1 MMRAMITVVF
11 GAQLAQLA
19 STKQELWPE
28 LNELLDA
35 SVQECAVEST
45 CLKRWLFASCSL
57 SRCASS
63 SKPKLQESVAL
74 VGDSGLKNAWEELM
88 MLLRQQVPVAAIDF
102 EAKTPHMT
110 WAYGCCQDDQRTETE
125 TSRARGSTRRLRAF
139 ESALEAF
146 QFSPLEIRFHDLV
159 LCSHRG
165 GEPGAAS
172 PAVFLALAPDKTSQ
186 EALFRSL
193 RPFEKELEG
202 PKEQREGLFHMTLMQ
217 VRHWNST
224 IHSAVNELWS
234 QHNAKL
240 GAIRLEKANLKREGP
255 PLAGQ

>member
-1 MMRAMITVVF
+1 MITVVF

-88 MLLRQQVPVAAIDF
+88 MLLRQQVGGRAQQANHISMRRTSKR
-102 EAKTPHMT
+102 AHRCYSKT
-110 WAYGCCQDDQRTETE
+110 
-125 TSRARGSTRRLRAF
+125 
-139 ESALEAF
+139 
-146 QFSPLEIRFHDLV
+146 V
-159 LCSHRG
+159 G
-165 GEPGAAS
+165 G
-172 PAVFLALAPDKTSQ
+172 V
-186 EALFRSL
+186 
-193 RPFEKELEG
+193 
-202 PKEQREGLFHMTLMQ
+202 
-217 VRHWNST
+217 
-224 IHSAVNELWS
+224 
-234 QHNAKL
+234 KL
-240 GAIRLEKANLKREGP
+240 K
-255 PLAGQ
+255 

>member
-1 MMRAMITVVF
+1 MSLSMWAMRATERVCRNLLRRPAEGLWEGKWYGCRPREA
-11 GAQLAQLA
+11 GALMSVTWEEPHGELLPKDLRGGCLLFRSLAQLERA
-19 STKQELWPE
+19 K
-28 LNELLDA
+28 
-35 SVQECAVEST
+35 
-45 CLKRWLFASCSL
+45 
-57 SRCASS
+57 
-63 SKPKLQESVAL
+63 
-74 VGDSGLKNAWEELM
+74 
-88 MLLRQQVPVAAIDF
+88 LLR
-102 EAKTPHMT
+102 
-110 WAYGCCQDDQRTETE
+110 
-125 TSRARGSTRRLRAF
+125 
-139 ESALEAF
+139 SAE
-146 QFSPLEIRFHDLV
+146 
-159 LCSHRG
+159 
-165 GEPGAAS
+165 EPGAAS